1 MLKAFKNEILANA
14 SDVIVCISH
23 LDADENENKMI
34 SQNDCCAERK

>member
-1 MLKAFKNEILANA
+1 MLKAFKNEILANL
-14 SDVIVCISH
+14 DVIVCISH